1 MQNAFL
7 EFRGS
12 FTYRNQAAIDT
23 ALCDARAQIETSDV
37 SESDSEWMRYV
48 WRSGMTLHIDAILP
62 ESTEQRVAAAIL
74 GALSRQAIAG
84 RVQVTRLN
92 HCLDAIEPDGSVTAE
107 RRDDRRLVGAGSR

>member
-1 MQNAFL
+1 MQNAFM

-23 ALCDARAQIETSDV
+23 ALCDARAQIEDSDI
-37 SESDSEWMRYV
+37 SERDSEWMRYL
-48 WRSGMTLHIDAILP
+48 WRTGMTLHIDAILP
-62 ESTEQRVAAAIL
+62 ESVDQHVAAGIL

-92 HCLDAIEPDGSVTAE
+92 HSLDTIEPDAAN
-107 RRDDRRLVGAGSR
+107 D